1 MLTITRGDNKLM
13 VNFAGKTALIIE
25 DNISSIRVL
34 EQLLKRVNMESAAI
48 QDTHN
53 VEQQLANATVPD
65 VIFLDLE
72 MPFTNGYTVL
82 AAIKADDRF
91 QGVPVVACTTHISH
105 LNDTKRAG
113 FDSFLGKPLD
123 SRLFASQLERIF
135 NGEQIWEVPS

>member
-1 MLTITRGDNKLM
+1 M

-34 EQLLKRVNMESAAI
+34 EQLLKRVNVASVAIHDTRDVES
-48 QDTHN
+48 
-53 VEQQLANATVPD
+53 QLTQVAVPD

-82 AAIKADDRF
+82 AAIKADARF
-91 QGVPVVACTTHISH
+91 QSVPVIACTTHISH

-113 FDSFLGKPLD
+113 FDGFLGKPLD
-123 SRLFASQLERIF
+123 HRLFALQLERIL